1 MKKTL
6 WKRILITALA
16 LTLALSCLAG
26 CGKAAEEPAA
36 PAQSAGGGEEAA
48 APDAAP
54 AGDNGKTAADYKVA
68 VLTMRKMTSPAD
80 LNTLEGIQRLE
91 DEIGIDCKIIECV
104 EIAEY
109 KEQMQAVSEEG
120 YDVVYFIYDNFLE
133 AALELA
139 PLYPD
144 TKYIG
149 LWIDLDPAKAQPNL
163 KPLFFHP
170 EQGAFLCGAAAAK
183 MSESGKVA
191 FLGGGVNPGIVTFL
205 AGYEAGVK
213 YADPDCEL
221 VVTWANTFDDP
232 LKGKELASSLYSRG
246 VDVIFQAAN
255 QTGLG
260 VFDAAKEAG
269 KYAVGVDVDQS
280 PLAPDN
286 IIASTLLDHG
296 YATFDSISKAFNGEF
311 TNEQVYYG
319 LKEGSPVIAVNGKIV
334 PQEVQDELAE
344 IEQKIISGEI
354 EPPKTTETR

>member
-1 MKKTL
+1 MKRNHIGRFL
-6 WKRILITALA
+6 SVAMALA
-16 LTLALSCLAG
+16 VSLTMAG
-26 CGKAAEEPAA
+26 CG
-36 PAQSAGGGEEAA
+36 SGGGTQPSGSES
-48 APDAAP
+48 APQP
-54 AGDNGKTAADYKVA
+54 ASQASTENKPDGQDKTATDYKVA
-68 VLTMRKMTSPAD
+68 VLTIRKMTSPAD
-80 LNTLEGIQRLE
+80 LNTLEGVQKLH
-91 DEIGIDCKIIECV
+91 DELGIECKIVECV

-120 YDVVYFIYDNFLE
+120 YDLVYFIYDNFLE
-133 AALELA
+133 AAEELA
-139 PLYPD
+139 PMYPD

-149 LWIDLDPAKAQPNL
+149 LWIDLPEGREQPNL

-170 EQGAFLCGAAAAK
+170 EQGAFMCGAAAAK
-183 MSESGKVA
+183 MTQTNKVA

-213 YADPDCEL
+213 YVNPDCEL
-221 VVTWANTFDDP
+221 VVSWANTFDDP
-232 LKGKELASSLYSRG
+232 LKGKELAASLYNRD

-269 KYAVGVDVDQS
+269 KYAIGVDVDQS
-280 PLAPDN
+280 SLAPDN
-286 IIASTLLDHG
+286 VIASCLLDHG
-296 YATFDSISKAFNGEF
+296 YATFDSISKAYQGDF

-319 LKEGSPVIAVNGKIV
+319 LKEGTPVIALNEKLVS
-334 PQEVQDELAE
+334 QEVRDSLKE